1 MQWNR
6 FNQWKAAA
14 FALVYSKCGNL
25 HLYSLYNYKI
35 SAWKTSAVRKNV
47 RSWRVL
53 MILTNVLFASSLPK
67 WHVKS
72 KPSIHFEGDRSENIW
87 LANRNYHNVLLT
99 GCWTTNVVDMSN
111 PTTLNT
117 FSKWTWIEM
126 VPSPSMSNSWKTS
139 RNSSTCVDKIIWIRQ
154 KLKIKANC
162 YHSHGDVIYLKLQS
176 GVLEKKT
183 QVWEIFQ
190 GQAPLSIY
198 TSKHK
203 STRDDKS
210 SVPKAKTE

>member
-1 MQWNR
+1 
-6 FNQWKAAA
+6 
-14 FALVYSKCGNL
+14 
-25 HLYSLYNYKI
+25 
-35 SAWKTSAVRKNV
+35 
-47 RSWRVL
+47 
-53 MILTNVLFASSLPK
+53 MILTNVLFASSPPLFQNDM
-67 WHVKS
+67 S
-72 KPSIHFEGDRSENIW
+72 NRSHQFILKEIEAKKNW
-87 LANRNYHNVLLT
+87 LANRNYHNVIW
-99 GCWTTNVVDMSN
+99 WTTTAVDMSN
-111 PTTLNT
+111 PTIHKNIYGGI
-117 FSKWTWIEM
+117 SKWTWIEM

-154 KLKIKANC
+154 KIKIKANC
-162 YHSHGDVIYLKLQS
+162 FHSHGDVIYLKLQS

-210 SVPKAKTE
+210 SVQKAKTE

>member
-1 MQWNR
+1 M
-6 FNQWKAAA
+6 
-14 FALVYSKCGNL
+14 C
-25 HLYSLYNYKI
+25 
-35 SAWKTSAVRKNV
+35 
-47 RSWRVL
+47 
-53 MILTNVLFASSLPK
+53 SLPLLFQNDM
-67 WHVKS
+67 S
-72 KPSIHFEGDRSENIW
+72 NRSHQFILKEIEAKTFGW
-87 LANRNYHNVLLT
+87 RT
-99 GCWTTNVVDMSN
+99 ETITMFFWCWTTAAVDMSN
-111 PTTLNT
+111 PTIHKNIYGGI
-117 FSKWTWIEM
+117 SKWTWIEM

-162 YHSHGDVIYLKLQS
+162 YHSHGDVIYLKLQG

-203 STRDDKS
+203 STRDDKRFHWWEML
-210 SVPKAKTE
+210 VKLIWNRTLCAHPPNCLIARNGT